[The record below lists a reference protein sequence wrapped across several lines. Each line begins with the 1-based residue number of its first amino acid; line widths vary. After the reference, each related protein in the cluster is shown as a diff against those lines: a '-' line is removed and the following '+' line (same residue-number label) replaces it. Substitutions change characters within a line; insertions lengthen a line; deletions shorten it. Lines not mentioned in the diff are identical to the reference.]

1 MKNGKST
8 TASCKAACPAGVD
21 VPRYIRYIRAGKFT
35 EALAVIREKIP
46 FPAVCGYACI
56 HPCESK
62 CARVQYDEPV
72 AIRLL
77 KRAAQEYGQVNEA
90 DIAKAPATGKKVAIV
105 GAGPCGLTAAYYL
118 ARNGHEVKIFE
129 ALPAAGGMMRYG
141 IPEYRLPNDVL
152 DKEISLITRQG
163 VEIVNNTKIT
173 GQEELFNKGYD
184 VVLFTVGA
192 WQGTRMSIEGE
203 ESTRVLNGISF
214 LKDVNSGNNPAIGKK
229 VVVVGGGNTAVDAA
243 RAAVRLGSEVTMV
256 YRRTRAEM
264 PAGPEEISDAL
275 EEGVRIEYLTAP
287 VKITEKSI
295 TCIKMTLGPTDSS
308 GRPAPVPVEGS
319 EYIIECNNVILAV
332 GQKVDAQTLSLEAND
347 NGTIKV
353 DRNTLATS
361 RQSIF
366 AAGDAVTGPSSII
379 EAIAQGRQ
387 VSSSI
392 DKFLGGSGIIDLPA
406 EKAEQGEMQEESPR
420 GTLRVQA
427 KYIPVDQRLNGFN
440 LIELGYDKQAAM
452 AEAQRCLA
460 CDRREFKTEVNFTI
474 CKGCQYCKEVCTLDV
489 FEISDTFNPQGYKPS
504 VAARTENCIGCL
516 KCLYVCPDFA
526 ISMQNIC
533 QTT

>member
-56 HPCESK
+56 HLCETK

-77 KRAAQEYGQVNEA
+77 KRAAQEYGQLNEA
-90 DIAKAPATGKKVAIV
+90 AIAKARATGKKVAIV

-173 GQEELFNKGYD
+173 GPEELFNKNYD

-192 WQGTRMSIEGE
+192 WQGTRMSIAGE
-203 ESTRVLNGISF
+203 ESTHVLNGISF
-214 LKDVNSGNNPAIGKK
+214 LKDVNAGNNPAIGKK

-256 YRRTRAEM
+256 YRRTGAEM
-264 PAGPEEISDAL
+264 TASLEEISEAL
-275 EEGVRIEYLTAP
+275 EEGVRIKYLTAP

-295 TCIKMTLGPTDSS
+295 TCIKMTLGPSDGS

-319 EYIIECNNVILAV
+319 EYSIECDNVILAV
-332 GQKVDAQTLSLEAND
+332 GQKADARALDLEAND
-347 NGTIKV
+347 NGTVKV
-353 DRNTLATS
+353 DPHTLATS
-361 RQSIF
+361 GQGIF

-406 EKAEQGEMQEESPR
+406 AKAEQDELPEETPR
-420 GTLRVQA
+420 GTRRVQA
-427 KYIPVDQRLNGFN
+427 KYLPVQQRLSGFS
-440 LIELGYDKQAAM
+440 LVELGYDEQAAV
-452 AEAQRCLA
+452 AEARRCLA
-460 CDRREFKTEVNFTI
+460 CDLREFKTEVNSAI

-504 VAARTENCIGCL
+504 VAAKTDNCIGCL

-526 ISMQNIC
+526 ISIKSTC
-533 QTT
+533 PTT